1 MAFAARVGLL
11 FALALFTLGA
21 NRSESDV
28 VRLLEQMRGAAGPVW
43 QTHLVSV
50 SRLTLG
56 GQQNVV
62 SSDSEG
68 LRITVRHCT
77 GEVCSGTYFD
87 GIHLY
92 SLNLNDTALA
102 PSLEPEPFLRS
113 LRLIA
118 SLFFR
123 PVSWRGAGVSAA
135 PEARSL
141 KARPFVRSSS
151 ATLTPCRSGSTST
164 RRTG

>member
-1 MAFAARVGLL
+1 MGFAGRVGLL

-21 NRSESDV
+21 GRSENDV

-43 QTHLVSV
+43 QAHLVSV

-68 LRITVRHCT
+68 LRLTVRHCT
-77 GEVCSGTYFD
+77 GEVCNGTYFD

-92 SLNLNDTALA
+92 
-102 PSLEPEPFLRS
+102 
-113 LRLIA
+113 
-118 SLFFR
+118 
-123 PVSWRGAGVSAA
+123 
-135 PEARSL
+135 
-141 KARPFVRSSS
+141 
-151 ATLTPCRSGSTST
+151 CST
-164 RRTG
+164 